1 MVSFTFSAEQ
11 VKAAP
16 PEVRRWMESEVI
28 RALAGGT
35 GSADAAMPESA
46 EGLGHALSAG
56 TAQEMQEAF
65 KRVSGDAII
74 ARVFF
79 ELARDSSVQ
88 PGTVPFHVINLVEVM
103 RHLHLV
109 EAQQVLTCL
118 DAINQAFQQI
128 RRDPKAS
135 LFAIDESGHIYLH
148 QLTYLAIR
156 QVWQQLVASHPWAA
170 STSTSNEAMRPEYAF
185 GQGPAGEP

>member
-16 PEVRRWMESEVI
+16 AEVRRWMEGEIMRS
-28 RALAGGT
+28 LAGGK
-35 GSADAAMPESA
+35 GSAAAAAALPESA
-46 EGLGHALSAG
+46 EGLGHSLAAG
-56 TAQEMQEAF
+56 TAQEMQDTF
-65 KRVSGDAII
+65 KRIAGNAIV
-74 ARVFF
+74 ARLFF

-88 PGTVPFHVINLVEVM
+88 AGTTPFHVVALVEVM

-128 RRDPKAS
+128 RRDPQAS
-135 LFAIDESGHIYLH
+135 LFAMDEAGYVYLH
-148 QLTYLAIR
+148 QLTYHAIR
-156 QVWQQLVASHPWAA
+156 QVWQQLVAAQIGAA
-170 STSTSNEAMRPEYAF
+170 
-185 GQGPAGEP
+185 

>member
-16 PEVRRWMESEVI
+16 PEVRRWMESEII
-28 RALAGGT
+28 RALAGDSREG
-35 GSADAAMPESA
+35 APAMAESA
-46 EGLGHALSAG
+46 EGLGQALAAG
-56 TAQEMQEAF
+56 TAQEMQETF
-65 KRVSGDAII
+65 KRIDSNAII

-79 ELARDSSVQ
+79 ELARDSSLQ
-88 PGTVPFHVINLVEVM
+88 PGALPFHVVNLVEVM

-128 RRDPKAS
+128 RRDPQAS
-135 LFAIDESGHIYLH
+135 LFALDEAGHIYLH
-148 QLTYLAIR
+148 QLTYHAIR
-156 QVWQQLVASHPWAA
+156 QVWQQLVAAHPWPI
-170 STSTSNEAMRPEYAF
+170 SGEPMKPEYAF
-185 GQGPAGEP
+185 PRHAPK

>member
-1 MVSFTFSAEQ
+1 
-11 VKAAP
+11 
-16 PEVRRWMESEVI
+16 
-28 RALAGGT
+28 
-35 GSADAAMPESA
+35 MP
-46 EGLGHALSAG
+46 
-56 TAQEMQEAF
+56 
-65 KRVSGDAII
+65 II

-88 PGTVPFHVINLVEVM
+88 PGTVPFHVVNLVEVM

-135 LFAIDESGHIYLH
+135 LFAIDESGHVYLH

-156 QVWQQLVASHPWAA
+156 QVWQQLVAAHPWPA
-170 STSTSNEAMRPEYAF
+170 SDEAMRPEYAF
-185 GQGPAGEP
+185 GQAPTDMPIRET

>member
-1 MVSFTFSAEQ
+1 
-11 VKAAP
+11 
-16 PEVRRWMESEVI
+16 
-28 RALAGGT
+28 
-35 GSADAAMPESA
+35 MPESA

-56 TAQEMQEAF
+56 TAQEMQETF
-65 KRVSGDAII
+65 KRIAGNAIVS
-74 ARVFF
+74 RVFF

-88 PGTVPFHVINLVEVM
+88 SGTTPFHVINLVEVM

-118 DAINQAFQQI
+118 DAINQAFQQV

-135 LFAIDESGHIYLH
+135 LFAIDESGRVYLH

-156 QVWQQLVASHPWAA
+156 QVWQQLVAAHPWPA
-170 STSTSNEAMRPEYAF
+170 SNEAMRPEYAF
-185 GQGPAGEP
+185 GQAPMDAPMREP